1 MDLYSIQFT
10 LNEIAFVR
18 QSLDVVTVK
27 GTDAKFLA
35 NLQTKLEEE
44 LLEIQKI
51 ENEKLQKLQ
60 EIESPET
67 KNTVLK
73 DK

>member
-60 EIESPET
+60 EIESPKT